1 MRGVSGVQRHLVLR
15 LVWYYIGLVIT
26 CCGYALV
33 ITPGL
38 GAGPWDIL
46 HLGISG
52 RTGVPLGLVVQVLGA
67 FIILLDVL
75 LGMRPNLGMVLN
87 MLSFGPILQFLLERM
102 PVPGTVAGLWLMLA
116 AGILVSGVGTAFY
129 ASADL
134 GAGPRD
140 SLMIGL
146 TRRLG
151 LPVGLVKN
159 GLDLVVSLV
168 GWSLGGPLGAG
179 TVAVVLGVGPSVQLG
194 FHLAGRLARLGPLHG
209 IVRPVPLRSASAAQS
224 RG

>member
-1 MRGVSGVQRHLVLR
+1 MPHRFVPR
-15 LVWYYIGLVIT
+15 LVWYYVGIVIT
-26 CCGYALV
+26 CLGYALV

-52 RTGVPLGLVVQVLGA
+52 RTGVPLGLVVQVMGA

-102 PVPGTVAGLWLMLA
+102 PVPQSTAGLWAMLA
-116 AGILVSGVGTAFY
+116 AGVLVSGVGTAFY

-151 LPVGLVKN
+151 LPVAVVKN

-168 GWSLGGPLGAG
+168 GWWLGGPLGAG
-179 TVAVVLGVGPSVQLG
+179 TVAVVLGVGPAVQLG
-194 FHLAGRLARLGPLHG
+194 FFLAAQLARLGPLHG
-209 IVRPVPLRSASAAQS
+209 IVRPVPLRQAPAAQS

>member
-1 MRGVSGVQRHLVLR
+1 MRFRFALR
-15 LVWYYIGLVIT
+15 LLWYYVGLVIT
-26 CCGYALV
+26 CVGYALV
-33 ITPGL
+33 IRPGL

-46 HLGISG
+46 HLGLSG
-52 RTGVPLGLVVQVLGA
+52 RTGLPLGLVIQSLGA
-67 FIILLDVL
+67 VIIVLDWI

-87 MLSFGPILQFLLERM
+87 MLSFGPILQFLLARM
-102 PVPGTVAGLWLMLA
+102 PAPQTTAGLWLMLA

-146 TRRLG
+146 TRKLG
-151 LPVGLVKN
+151 LPVAIVKN
-159 GLDLVVSLV
+159 GLDLTVSLI
-168 GWSLGGPLGAG
+168 GWRLGGPLGAG
-179 TVAVVLGVGPSVQLG
+179 TVAVVLGVGPAVQLG
-194 FHLAGRLARLGPLHG
+194 FYLAGRLARIGPLGG
-209 IVRPVPLRSASAAQS
+209 IVRPVALRPEPAAQP